1 MSDTPTTDSTAT
13 KAAPAQEQPPTP
25 AQPETDW
32 KAEARK
38 WEARAKENTSARE
51 ELDRFKQ
58 AQMTELEKAQ
68 QAAAQAQADVE
79 AARVEALRY
88 RIAAQFGINEHTDL
102 ILTGAD
108 EDTMT
113 RQAELWASRTP
124 STTHPK
130 PDPAQGAR
138 DAVPLNGD
146 PLLRDIKQKLGIA

>member
-1 MSDTPTTDSTAT
+1 MSDTPTTEPTAEG
-13 KAAPAQEQPPTP
+13 APAQEQPPTP

-51 ELDRFKQ
+51 ELDRLKQ

-68 QAAAQAQADVE
+68 QVAAKAQADVE

-124 STTHPK
+124 STSPK

-138 DAVPLNGD
+138 DSVPLNGD
-146 PLLRDIKQKLGIA
+146 PLLRDIKSKLGIA